1 MDNRLERRTAS
12 RREEILD
19 ACAALYETKSFRDIT
34 IQEIGQKTSFSRT
47 SIYNYFQTKEEIFL
61 GLLQREY
68 EAWSQD
74 LEQLCQGDAL
84 SPPSFPTLVAH
95 TLEPRQTLLKL
106 LCMNLYDMEQ
116 GSRLENLA
124 AFKRA
129 YGRSREALTH
139 CLQKAFPHW
148 TKQEEDAFLLGF
160 YLFLFGVYPYT
171 TVTEKQR
178 AAMEQANLQ
187 PPRTTIFQLCRQ
199 ILTKLVG

>member
-68 EAWSQD
+68 EACSQD
-74 LEQLCQGDAL
+74 LEQLCQGDAH

-95 TLEPRQTLLKL
+95 T
-106 LCMNLYDMEQ
+106 
-116 GSRLENLA
+116 
-124 AFKRA
+124 
-129 YGRSREALTH
+129 
-139 CLQKAFPHW
+139 
-148 TKQEEDAFLLGF
+148 
-160 YLFLFGVYPYT
+160 
-171 TVTEKQR
+171 
-178 AAMEQANLQ
+178 
-187 PPRTTIFQLCRQ
+187 
-199 ILTKLVG
+199 

>member
-129 YGRSREALTH
+129 TAVLERR
-139 CLQKAFPHW
+139 
-148 TKQEEDAFLLGF
+148 
-160 YLFLFGVYPYT
+160 
-171 TVTEKQR
+171 
-178 AAMEQANLQ
+178 
-187 PPRTTIFQLCRQ
+187 
-199 ILTKLVG
+199 